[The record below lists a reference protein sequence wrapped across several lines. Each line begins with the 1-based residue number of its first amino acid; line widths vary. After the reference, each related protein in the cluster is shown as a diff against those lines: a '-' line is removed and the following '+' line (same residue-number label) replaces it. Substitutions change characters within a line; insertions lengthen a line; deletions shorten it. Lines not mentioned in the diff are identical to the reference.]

1 MPLKVKKVKAGY
13 KVCDDKGK
21 CLSNKPL
28 SKKQATKQELA
39 VRLSTLRKEGKI
51 PPQKGKGKISDAV
64 GKELLKTGSEAFV
77 KGFKFMKDA
86 EKTPLTA
93 AKKAEYDAMIQK
105 YKQQKGKGAV
115 MNRVGSDI
123 AKVGKA
129 GVKAVGT
136 AIADVAASGINRGLD
151 WLKKELTRPLTQAE
165 KDAALKKLKGGN
177 FFEDA
182 LRLTNPAF
190 DMAMRAR
197 DKVIKGNG
205 SGYNQSSYAVLRN
218 QTINL

>member
-51 PPQKGKGKISDAV
+51 PPQKGKGKIADAI
-64 GKELLKTGSEAFV
+64 GKTGAEAFV
-77 KGFKFMKDA
+77 KGYKFMKDA

-93 AKKAEYDAMIQK
+93 QKKAEMDAMIKK
-105 YKQQKGKGAV
+105 YSGKGAV
-115 MNRVGSDI
+115 MNRVGRDI
-123 AKVGKA
+123 ANVGKA

-136 AIADVAASGINRGLD
+136 AIADVAASGISRGMD
-151 WLKKELTRPLTQAE
+151 WLKKELTRPLTKEE
-165 KDAALKKLKGGN
+165 KEAALKKIKGGN

-205 SGYNQSSYAVLRN
+205 SGYTQSSYAILRN
-218 QTINL
+218 QAIKM